1 MVWTCS
7 VDDDFTLTPEQH
19 AEMSAVAS
27 NTMSEAN
34 ALMRDMLAISEHT
47 EMPDLAKVYALGA
60 ALQSVVGFMRDND
73 CDVQDAIAMCMGI
86 IFETYST
93 PVCVWPDHDDRG
105 AVAHALH
112 HGDAGRVEAGH
123 EPAKG

>member
-7 VDDDFTLTPEQH
+7 VDEEFTLTPEQQ
-19 AEMSAVAS
+19 AEMHAVAS
-27 NTMSEAN
+27 NTMAEVN
-34 ALMRDMLAISEHT
+34 ALMRDMLAIT
-47 EMPDLAKVYALGA
+47 ERTELPDLAKVYALGA

-93 PVCVWPDHDDRG
+93 PDKEDMH
-105 AVAHALH
+105 
-112 HGDAGRVEAGH
+112 
-123 EPAKG
+123 

>member
-1 MVWTCS
+1 
-7 VDDDFTLTPEQH
+7 
-19 AEMSAVAS
+19 MSAVAS

-34 ALMRDMLAISEHT
+34 ALMRDMLAITEHT

-73 CDVQDAIAMCMGI
+73 CDVQDAIAMTMGI

-93 PVCVWPDHDDRG
+93 PD
-105 AVAHALH
+105 
-112 HGDAGRVEAGH
+112 
-123 EPAKG
+123 KGEMH

>member
-1 MVWTCS
+1 MAWTCS
-7 VDDDFTLTPEQH
+7 VDEEFTLTPEQQ

-34 ALMRDMLAISEHT
+34 ALMRDMLAIT
-47 EMPDLAKVYALGA
+47 ERTELPDLAKVYTLGA

-73 CDVQDAIAMCMGI
+73 CDVQDAIAMAMGI

-93 PVCVWPDHDDRG
+93 PDKEDMH
-105 AVAHALH
+105 
-112 HGDAGRVEAGH
+112 
-123 EPAKG
+123 

>member
-1 MVWTCS
+1 
-7 VDDDFTLTPEQH
+7 
-19 AEMSAVAS
+19 MSAVAS

-34 ALMRDMLAISEHT
+34 ALMRDMLAITEHT

-73 CDVQDAIAMCMGI
+73 CDVQDAIAMTMGI

-93 PVCVWPDHDDRG
+93 PDK
-105 AVAHALH
+105 
-112 HGDAGRVEAGH
+112 GDMH
-123 EPAKG
+123 

>member
-1 MVWTCS
+1 MAWTCS

-27 NTMSEAN
+27 NTMAEVN
-34 ALMRDMLAISEHT
+34 ALMRDMLSICERT

-60 ALQSVVGFMRDND
+60 ALQSVVGHMRDND
-73 CDVQDAIAMCMGI
+73 CDVQDAIAMSMGI

-93 PVCVWPDHDDRG
+93 PDKEDMH
-105 AVAHALH
+105 
-112 HGDAGRVEAGH
+112 
-123 EPAKG
+123 